1 MHIHAQP
8 YIPKHT
14 HAYPCKPVQ
23 TLVYPCTL
31 AHTRPHLHMPMPM
44 NDICDMCNML
54 KAKFKKM
61 TPKMKNERKKEKVGV
76 RICWMNQQ
84 INIITSSL
92 IFLKAFT
99 SSISCLINLFLFLLF
114 ALCLHWIIKQ
124 HKNYST
130 AKRNQKYSRL
140 LLRKEIT
147 Y

>member
-1 MHIHAQP
+1 MRNIMSSSLTKGRIFFNSRIKDVYYNLYTCAHSRNLHTPMHI
-8 YIPKHT
+8 
-14 HAYPCKPVQ
+14 
-23 TLVYPCTL
+23 L
-31 AHTRPHLHMPMPM
+31 PHPTYT
-44 NDICDMCNML
+44 CSYKF
-54 KAKFKKM
+54 KAKFKKHLE
-61 TPKMKNERKKEKVGV
+61 KRRNKEKVGV